1 MENPCQTAGQCLVS
15 YNLQDTKRE
24 ALHDLE
30 HSIQNGT
37 NVKDNSSWPV
47 VSSIHLSTFRTAC
60 RFTLQQHRWQSTA
73 SQPYQETR

>member
-30 HSIQNGT
+30 HSNQNST
-37 NVKDNSSWPV
+37 NVKDYSSWPV
-47 VSSIHLSTFRTAC
+47 ASSIHLSKFRTAC
-60 RFTLQQHRWQSTA
+60 RFTLKQHIWQSTA